1 VSFEEFVAARLPALL
16 RYAVVL
22 TGDRDLAE
30 DLVQD
35 VLVTAH
41 RRWKRIAATDR
52 PDQYVYRMVTN
63 AYLSWRRR
71 WSTRHIVLLEPPDRP
86 AAGAGPE
93 DRPQHSELWLRL
105 ARLPRQQRAAIVLR
119 YYEGLSVAET
129 ADVLGCAPATVR
141 SNTSRALAALR
152 VAAPQ
157 LAYDQGEHG

>member
-1 VSFEEFVAARLPALL
+1 MSFEEFVAARLPALL

-22 TGDRDLAE
+22 TGDRHLAE

-35 VLVTAH
+35 VLINAH

-71 WSTRHIVLLEPPDRP
+71 WSTRRILLVEPPERPADEPDRP
-86 AAGAGPE
+86 E
-93 DRPQHSELWLRL
+93 QSELWLRL
-105 ARLPRQQRAAIVLR
+105 ARLPRQQRAALVLR

-129 ADVLGCAPATVR
+129 ADVLGCAPGTVR
-141 SNTSRALAALR
+141 SNTSRALATLR
-152 VAAPQ
+152 VEASTFAH
-157 LAYDQGEHG
+157 DQGEHR

>member
-22 TGDRDLAE
+22 TGDRHLAE

-35 VLVTAH
+35 VLISAH

-52 PDQYVYRMVTN
+52 PDQYVFRMVTN

-71 WSTRHIVLLEPPDRP
+71 WSTRTILLVEPPERAADEQADRP
-86 AAGAGPE
+86 
-93 DRPQHSELWLRL
+93 DQSELWLRL
-105 ARLPRQQRAAIVLR
+105 ARLPRQQRAALVLR

-152 VAAPQ
+152 VEPTF
-157 LAYDQGEHG
+157 AYDQGEHR